1 MANVDEI
8 GDTMATTTEETVVIT
23 NVKTGETYASDVHAA
38 EDVANPETETSE
50 GDIKRD
56 VVLSVLKGV
65 GGAGAAG

>member
-38 EDVANPETETSE
+38 EDVANPETETSA

-56 VVLSVLKGV
+56 VVLNVLKGV

>member
-1 MANVDEI
+1 VDEI

-38 EDVANPETETSE
+38 EDVANPETETSA

-56 VVLSVLKGV
+56 VVLNVLKGV